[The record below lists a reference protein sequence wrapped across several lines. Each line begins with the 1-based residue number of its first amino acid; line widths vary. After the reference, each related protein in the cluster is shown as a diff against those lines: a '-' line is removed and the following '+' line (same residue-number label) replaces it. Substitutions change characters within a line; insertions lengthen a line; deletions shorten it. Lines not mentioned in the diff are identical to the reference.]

1 MTKKYIRPLAVFTL
15 AAALLIPTA
24 SQSARAD
31 DGCTVRVLKTSY
43 GFSVTAYIA
52 FGGVPS
58 LPIGSFSPIAVAG
71 TIKFQPNHTVNRSVI
86 VNVGGQI
93 FPVVDS
99 GTYTLNSDCTFT
111 VNHGNGEV
119 WTVIPVLHA
128 AELEFFVANVPGAV
142 GVGTGTLKAQETP
155 EK

>member
-1 MTKKYIRPLAVFTL
+1 MTNKHIRPIGALFL
-15 AAALLIPTA
+15 AAGLFATIA

-52 FGGVPS
+52 FGGVPP

-119 WTVIPVLHA
+119 WTVIPVHHA
-128 AELEFFVANVPGAV
+128 AQLEFFVANVPGAV
-142 GVGTGTLKAQETP
+142 GVGGGTLKAQETP